1 VQEQAALVQM
11 QQAAADMHTLAGVLG
26 MLDLLRLTPLT
37 PEQAGFVRVMQG
49 SAEGLMQV
57 LNEILDFSRIQSG
70 HLSLDLADFHI
81 GELLDQVIET
91 LLVIAKNLP
100 LPKVLYTIRYHQS
113 LIYHVADHFPFF
125 SGSCIV
131 SRSFG

>member
-1 VQEQAALVQM
+1 MYRNEDPFYDDVQKFVKQSTFSANPILCENSAASQSNSRRSFL
-11 QQAAADMHTLAGVLG
+11 TLQLDCYWMAGVLG

-70 HLSLDLADFHI
+70 HLSLDVVDFHI
-81 GELLDQVIET
+81 GELLDQVC
-91 LLVIAKNLP
+91 
-100 LPKVLYTIRYHQS
+100 Y
-113 LIYHVADHFPFF
+113 
-125 SGSCIV
+125 
-131 SRSFG
+131 

>member
-1 VQEQAALVQM
+1 M
-11 QQAAADMHTLAGVLG
+11 AGVLG

-70 HLSLDLADFHI
+70 HLSLDVADFHI
-81 GELLDQVIET
+81 GELLDQVRNLEWE
-91 LLVIAKNLP
+91 LLLCKFNLAKCDP
-100 LPKVLYTIRYHQS
+100 R
-113 LIYHVADHFPFF
+113 
-125 SGSCIV
+125 
-131 SRSFG
+131 